1 MRKNNLWTVL
11 GTALLVILAG
21 LLVACSDTAGG
32 TTKKTEPYTATA
44 DDTGRKTMT
53 LTPKAVERLGIQVA
67 EITDGTVP
75 YAAVLYGLNGETY
88 VYANTGENTYLRE
101 DITVD
106 RIEGNTAILSDGP
119 PDGTL
124 VVTVGGSELYGIDT
138 GVGK

>member
-11 GTALLVILAG
+11 GTVLLVVLAG

-32 TTKKTEPYTATA
+32 THKTIEPYSATE
-44 DDTGRKTMT
+44 DDSGRKTMT
-53 LTPKAVERLGIQVA
+53 LTPEAVERLGIQVV

-75 YAAVLYGLNGETY
+75 YAAILYGLNGETY
-88 VYANTGENTYLRE
+88 VYTNTEENTYLRE
-101 DITVD
+101 EVTVE
-106 RIEGNTAILSDGP
+106 RIEGDTAILSDSP